1 MPSVDDILA
10 QAEAEATQQAFT
22 LNVPSETQ
30 GLNLRGAAETAT
42 GGLINLG
49 DILTLGQLSKGIA
62 AVPAI
67 GRDIYG
73 ALTGAVPKDYYNEE
87 LAKVNELKN
96 IYAQAR
102 QEAGLTQ
109 PELALSFMAP
119 LPGSKAQ
126 QLGKVAP
133 ALKEA
138 GLGLA
143 SYLGFKTGEAITPE
157 SAITPLALALLA
169 PASASGITKVATQA
183 APALKQ
189 VAGIVTGNEA
199 ALQRAAEQNVLKAIG
214 SEGAQRITEAV
225 SPGMTYGTGGVPL
238 TAAEI
243 AQTPSS
249 AIAQDAI
256 RQTLEGGNVLTPA
269 IEARR
274 TALENALADIG
285 VAPQTGEMSLA
296 MKDVASEAAA
306 QKAAKETSLLES
318 LGLTSELRQQTPMER
333 GETLLKSLGERQTI
347 KAKDVKKVWSK
358 VPKKTP
364 IDAVYALTQ
373 AQRDFNS
380 FERLDKSGLSNAGK
394 QAIDEVNFLLDRSD
408 GKARLGEIQALRS
421 KAGAAAKEASGK
433 NPREVALMNTLR
445 EDLDLIGV
453 EQILTKKPGA
463 RATPIEKL
471 KTAIAARAELGQT
484 FQKGVVG
491 ELLKKRRFEL
501 TTKASDAVQ
510 KVLAKEENVAE
521 IIGKF
526 GADSTEAI
534 TLRTELLARLEKAK
548 NPTEFIGKNKG
559 DFKKI
564 FGSDYKQVTKYAR
577 SVGQDAPL
585 KEYANL
591 SESAIP
597 KNIFADSRAITRFM
611 QTFDG
616 TLVHDFAKSK
626 FVNQRLLKKGV
637 DPIEALNENRSI
649 ARTLFKDD
657 FASVEA
663 LLKDKQ
669 VADSPRKLATLATKG
684 QTWTNQMRTAY
695 GTLMSARGLVGALK
709 RGIAPLGISGAALGF
724 AAGGPAAFLTSIAG
738 SAVGYGLQR
747 IGNLRESKLNALEAQ
762 IYANPKLL
770 KLASAPPTPENITSL
785 TDQLSQLAFL
795 GTKASLG
802 QKGESNE
809 TNTNVSVE
817 DILASAESELGQSVF

>member
-30 GLNLRGAAETAT
+30 GLNWRGAAETAT

-143 SYLGFKTGEAITPE
+143 SYLGFKTGEAIDPE

-214 SEGAQRITEAV
+214 SEGAQRIAEAV

-238 TAAEI
+238 TVAEI

-318 LGLTSELRQQTPMER
+318 LGLTSELRQQTQMER
-333 GETLLKSLGERQTI
+333 GATLLESLGKRQAV

-358 VPKKTP
+358 VNKKTP

-380 FERLDKSGLSNAGK
+380 FERLDKSGLSGAGK

-548 NPTEFIGKNKG
+548 NPTEFIGKDKG
-559 DFKKI
+559 TFRKI
-564 FGSDYKQVTKYAR
+564 FGSDYKQVTKYAQ
-577 SVGQDAPL
+577 SIGQDAPL

-657 FASVEA
+657 FGSVEA

-669 VADSPRKLATLATKG
+669 IADSPRKLATLATKG
-684 QTWTNQMRTAY
+684 QSWTNQMRTAY
-695 GTLMSARGLVGALK
+695 GTLMSARGVVGALK

-747 IGNLRESKLNALEAQ
+747 IGNLRESELNFLEAQ

-770 KLASAPPTPENITSL
+770 KLASAPPTPQNITSL
-785 TDQLSQLAFL
+785 TDQLSQLGFL
-795 GTKASLG
+795 GAKASTA

-809 TNTNVSVE
+809 TNTNVSVD